1 MVQILVL
8 ASATR
13 VVRTTQQLLTF
24 VSKSRKIIAYKIMKC
39 TVSIN
44 YLKITLLHTRSIS
57 ILPIPQ
63 ISIFLDLLTSPSNLF
78 TTDGTTCSS
87 SNLTDQPILHRPCN
101 QTKTNPN

>member
-57 ILPIPQ
+57 ILPFPQ
-63 ISIFLDLLTSPSNLF
+63 ISIFLDLLTSTSNLF
-78 TTDGTTCSS
+78 TTTRSS